1 MGQLYIDTSRPSDY
15 LERRRDSPG
24 VEEGGRIG
32 YIDKEN
38 NKVIECKYDC
48 GTSFSEGLAAVSVGE
63 KSGYIDLDGNAVT
76 EMVFDVA
83 TPFSGGKAVV
93 RENERWGVLDRQTL
107 KVLWR

>member
-1 MGQLYIDTSRPSDY
+1 MEINGL
-15 LERRRDSPG
+15 
-24 VEEGGRIG
+24 IG

-48 GTSFSEGLAAVSVGE
+48 GTSFSEGLAAVSTGE
-63 KSGYIDLDGNAVT
+63 KSGYIDENGNQVT
-76 EMVFDVA
+76 EMEFDVA

-93 RENERWGVLDRQTL
+93 RENDRWGILDRETL